1 MPSVGTPISSTA
13 RSQCG
18 APSSSTLQP
27 EAVAPPP
34 LDARWAVTFASVPA
48 ATPGYDATSAYI
60 PLKGGQLVAVNLDR
74 GTIRWTLDVATAFT
88 PATGEQLVFTVSDQV
103 IEARDAQT
111 GATRWVTPLPGGTAV
126 PLFYD

>member
-27 EAVAPPP
+27 EVVAPPP

-60 PLKGGQLVAVNLDR
+60 PLKGGQLVAVNLER
-74 GTIRWTLDVATAFT
+74 GTTRWTIEQVTAFR
-88 PATGEQLVFTVSDQV
+88 PATGEGLVFTVSEQM
-103 IEARDAQT
+103 IQALDA
-111 GATRWVTPLPGGTAV
+111 
-126 PLFYD
+126 